1 MKILS
6 IEEAQQRLNT
16 DPQTCT
22 ACGKTFKWK
31 DSTDICCMSGPGND
45 LCKLLM
51 GCGTCIYD
59 LEGTYCG
66 ACIRTAVEQGE
77 TRS

>member
-6 IEEAQQRLNT
+6 IEEAQERLNT
-16 DPQTCT
+16 EPQTC
-22 ACGKTFKWK
+22 AGCGKTFAPHAA
-31 DSTDICCMSGPGND
+31 DVASHCCISGPDND

-66 ACIRTAVEQGE
+66 ACIRVAVEQGE
-77 TRS
+77 